1 MKILDPPPPRKED
14 TSMLPPSREPHD
26 DADPDAIKCPIR
38 QILGRIGGR
47 WTLDIVMS
55 LDERPLH
62 FAELDRRIPKISRRM
77 LTLTLR
83 ALERDGLV
91 SRRVDGPAGSTVHYE
106 LTELGKSLDA
116 QLHALTEWSRENRDA
131 IYTAREEYD
140 RSEARLRRTM

>member
-1 MKILDPPPPRKED
+1 
-14 TSMLPPSREPHD
+14 MLLRSREAHD
-26 DADPDAIKCPIR
+26 DVDADAIKCPIR

-55 LDERPLH
+55 LAERPLH

-83 ALERDGLV
+83 ALERDGLI

-106 LTELGKSLDA
+106 LTGLGKDLDA
-116 QLHALTEWSRENRDA
+116 QLRALTEWSRENRDA
-131 IYTAREEYD
+131 IYSARDAYD
-140 RSEARLRRTM
+140 RSIARPRDHAGASARGAI